1 MIVLQAILS
10 FFVNVGLIVIL
21 TGAGLI
27 GIVFIVSTI
36 ISLIVNIKDLFVY
49 TKRKIKKD
57 KQK

>member
-10 FFVNVGLIVIL
+10 FFINVGLIVIL

-27 GIVFIVSTI
+27 GIVFIISTI

-49 TKRKIKKD
+49 IKRKIKKD

>member
-27 GIVFIVSTI
+27 GIVFIISTI